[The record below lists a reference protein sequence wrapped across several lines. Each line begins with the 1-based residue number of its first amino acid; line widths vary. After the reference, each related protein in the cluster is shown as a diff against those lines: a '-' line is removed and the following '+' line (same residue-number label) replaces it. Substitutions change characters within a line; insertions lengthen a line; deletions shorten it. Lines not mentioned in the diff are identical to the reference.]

1 MDGHQEMDFNISDRV
16 QQQAVLNK
24 AMNFRALEKRKCL
37 YMLSNYKNE
46 KIVLCDGSQWLL
58 IYTKVLTCL
67 SKVN

>member
-46 KIVLCDGSQWLL
+46 KIVLCDGSQ
-58 IYTKVLTCL
+58 
-67 SKVN
+67 